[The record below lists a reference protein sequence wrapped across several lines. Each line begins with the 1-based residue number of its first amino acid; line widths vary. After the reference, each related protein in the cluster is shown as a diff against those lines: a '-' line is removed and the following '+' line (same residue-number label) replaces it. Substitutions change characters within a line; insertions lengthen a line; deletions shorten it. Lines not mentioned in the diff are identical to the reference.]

1 MANPSQT
8 TPSEYNNHDEQLI
21 WKLGSVFFFRSLQN
35 VHVCINHTSKMIFQ
49 MYFRFWSWGH
59 IHWET
64 KKTQAARPRKP
75 RCLENEL
82 WVPAS
87 PQVEA
92 EDMLYRQDWT
102 SKIACECVD
111 GFPDYGNF
119 GKLQGEWKIP
129 IWIIKQVQ
137 TDTSI
142 YLIVAAARILG
153 QKALF
158 CTCKLQLS
166 ANRFFASLKVTCYLV
181 QYQGMKGSGR
191 WWSLS
196 FHLALP
202 YSNRK
207 GHVITSMS
215 WQRKFHIVSLRCDVT
230 S

>member
-1 MANPSQT
+1 
-8 TPSEYNNHDEQLI
+8 
-21 WKLGSVFFFRSLQN
+21 
-35 VHVCINHTSKMIFQ
+35 MIFQ

-64 KKTQAARPRKP
+64 KKNSARQAPHLDVLKMNFGFQ
-75 RCLENEL
+75 LHL
-82 WVPAS
+82 G
-87 PQVEA
+87 
-92 EDMLYRQDWT
+92 
-102 SKIACECVD
+102 SKLRTCCTGRIEHQSACEFVD

-129 IWIIKQVQ
+129 IWIIKLVP
-137 TDTSI
+137 TDRSI
-142 YLIVAAARILG
+142 YLILAAARILG

-166 ANRFFASLKVTCYLV
+166 AHRFLASLKVTCYLV
-181 QYQGMKGSGR
+181 QYHGMKSSGR

-202 YSNRK
+202 YSNGK